1 MKKLIEMLREGYEM
15 TRVEDAVDTT
25 TTYVLEGSDYTLT
38 LTNIANDNDFDVDD
52 VLATLYDGVIDII
65 EALENDDDT
74 ETEGT
79 VSDRNFNEILFT
91 IE

>member
-1 MKKLIEMLREGYEM
+1 MKKLIEMLEEGYEM

-25 TTYVLEGSDYTLT
+25 TYTLEGSDYTLT
-38 LTNIANDNDFDVDD
+38 FTNIANDNDFDADD
-52 VLATLYDGVIDII
+52 VLATLYDDVIDII

>member
-1 MKKLIEMLREGYEM
+1 MKKLIKMLEEGYEM
-15 TRVEDAVDTT
+15 TKVEDAVD

-38 LTNIANDNDFDVDD
+38 LTNIANDNDFDADD
-52 VLATLYDGVIDII
+52 VLATLCDDITDII
-65 EALENDDDT
+65 DALENDDDI

-79 VSDRNFNEILFT
+79 ITDRNFNEISFT